1 MKKINPL
8 IITALFA
15 IVGIYIGVIKI
26 AGSGIER
33 IAYILMAA
41 FTVDTAIDIVCSIL
55 IVSVGLFVFAI
66 IAAAGIYV
74 TGLFIDW
81 RTRR

>member
-8 IITALFA
+8 IITAIFA
-15 IVGIYIGVIKI
+15 IVGVYVGVIKI
-26 AGSGIER
+26 AGVGIER
-33 IAYILMAA
+33 IAEILMAA
-41 FTVDTAIDIVCSIL
+41 FTVDTAIDIVCSVL
-55 IVSVGLFVFAI
+55 IVSVGFFVFAL

>member
-26 AGSGIER
+26 AGAGIER
-33 IAYILMAA
+33 IAEILMAA
-41 FTVDTAIDIVCSIL
+41 FTVDTAIDIVRSVL
-55 IVSVGLFVFAI
+55 IVSVGFFVFAL

>member
-15 IVGIYIGVIKI
+15 IAGIYIGVIKI
-26 AGSGIER
+26 AGAGIER
-33 IAYILMAA
+33 ITEILMAA
-41 FTVDTAIDIVCSIL
+41 FAVDTAIDIVCSIL
-55 IVSVGLFVFAI
+55 IILAGLFAFAL

>member
-26 AGSGIER
+26 AGAGIER
-33 IAYILMAA
+33 IAEILMAA
-41 FTVDTAIDIVCSIL
+41 FTVDTAIDIVCSVL
-55 IVSVGLFVFAI
+55 IVSVGFFVFAL

-81 RTRR
+81 RIRR

>member
-15 IVGIYIGVIKI
+15 IAGVYIGVIKI
-26 AGSGIER
+26 AGAGTER
-33 IAYILMAA
+33 ITEMLMAA
-41 FTVDTAIDIVCSIL
+41 FTVDAAIDIVCSIL
-55 IVSVGLFVFAI
+55 IVSVGFFVFTLI
-66 IAAAGIYV
+66 TAAGIYV

>member
-8 IITALFA
+8 IITAIFA
-15 IVGIYIGVIKI
+15 IVGVYVGVIKI
-26 AGSGIER
+26 AGAGIER
-33 IAYILMAA
+33 IAEILMAA
-41 FTVDTAIDIVCSIL
+41 FTVDTAIDIVCSVL
-55 IVSVGLFVFAI
+55 IVSVGFFVFAL

>member
-15 IVGIYIGVIKI
+15 IVGVYVGVIKI
-26 AGSGIER
+26 AGAGIER
-33 IAYILMAA
+33 IAEILMAA
-41 FTVDTAIDIVCSIL
+41 FTVDTAIDIACSIL
-55 IVSVGLFVFAI
+55 IVSVGLFVFAL

-81 RTRR
+81 HTRR

>member
-26 AGSGIER
+26 AGAGIER
-33 IAYILMAA
+33 IAEILMAA
-41 FTVDTAIDIVCSIL
+41 FAVDTAIDIVCSVL
-55 IVSVGLFVFAI
+55 IVSAGFFVFALI
-66 IAAAGIYV
+66 TAAGIYV

>member
-8 IITALFA
+8 IITAIFA
-15 IVGIYIGVIKI
+15 IVGVYVGVIKI
-26 AGSGIER
+26 AGAGIER
-33 IAYILMAA
+33 IAEILMAA
-41 FTVDTAIDIVCSIL
+41 FSVDTAIDIVCSIL
-55 IVSVGLFVFAI
+55 IILVGLFAFAL

>member
-15 IVGIYIGVIKI
+15 IAGIYIGVIKI
-26 AGSGIER
+26 AGAGIER
-33 IAYILMAA
+33 IAEILMAA
-41 FTVDTAIDIVCSIL
+41 FAVDTAIDIVCSIL
-55 IVSVGLFVFAI
+55 IVFAGLFVFAL

>member
-26 AGSGIER
+26 AGAGIER
-33 IAYILMAA
+33 IAEILMAA
-41 FTVDTAIDIVCSIL
+41 FTVDTAIDIVCSVL
-55 IVSVGLFVFAI
+55 IVSAGFFVFALI
-66 IAAAGIYV
+66 TAAGIYV

-81 RTRR
+81 HTRR

>member
-15 IVGIYIGVIKI
+15 IAGIYIGVIKI
-26 AGSGIER
+26 AGAGIER
-33 IAYILMAA
+33 IAEILMAA

-55 IVSVGLFVFAI
+55 IVSVGFFVFTL

>member
-15 IVGIYIGVIKI
+15 IAGIYIGVIKI
-26 AGSGIER
+26 AGAGIER
-33 IAYILMAA
+33 IAEILMAA
-41 FTVDTAIDIVCSIL
+41 FTVDTAIDIVCSVL
-55 IVSVGLFVFAI
+55 IVSVGFFVFAL

>member
-15 IVGIYIGVIKI
+15 IVGVYVGVIKI
-26 AGSGIER
+26 AGAGIER
-33 IAYILMAA
+33 IAEILMAA
-41 FTVDTAIDIVCSIL
+41 FTVDTAIDIVCSML
-55 IVSVGLFVFAI
+55 IVFAGFFVFAL

-81 RTRR
+81 RIRR

>member
-26 AGSGIER
+26 AGAGIER
-33 IAYILMAA
+33 IAEILMAA

-55 IVSVGLFVFAI
+55 IVSVGFFVFAL

-81 RTRR
+81 RIRR

>member
-8 IITALFA
+8 IITALFSIA
-15 IVGIYIGVIKI
+15 GIYIGVIKI
-26 AGSGIER
+26 AGAGIER

>member
-15 IVGIYIGVIKI
+15 IVGVYVGVIKI
-26 AGSGIER
+26 AGAGIER
-33 IAYILMAA
+33 IAEILMAA
-41 FTVDTAIDIVCSIL
+41 FAVDTAIDIVCSIL
-55 IVSVGLFVFAI
+55 IVFAGIFVFAL

-81 RTRR
+81 HTRR

>member
-15 IVGIYIGVIKI
+15 IAGIYIGVIKI
-26 AGSGIER
+26 AGAGIER
-33 IAYILMAA
+33 ITEMLMAA
-41 FTVDTAIDIVCSIL
+41 FAVDTAIDIVCSIL
-55 IVSVGLFVFAI
+55 IVLAGLFVFAL

>member
-15 IVGIYIGVIKI
+15 IAGIYIGVIKI
-26 AGSGIER
+26 AGAGIER
-33 IAYILMAA
+33 IAEILMAA

-55 IVSVGLFVFAI
+55 IVSVGLFVFAL

>member
-8 IITALFA
+8 IITAIFA
-15 IVGIYIGVIKI
+15 IVGVYVGVIKI
-26 AGSGIER
+26 AGAGIER
-33 IAYILMAA
+33 IAEILMAA

-55 IVSVGLFVFAI
+55 IVSVGFFVFAL

>member
-15 IVGIYIGVIKI
+15 IAGIYIGVIKI
-26 AGSGIER
+26 AGAGIER
-33 IAYILMAA
+33 ITEILMAA
-41 FTVDTAIDIVCSIL
+41 FAVDTAIDIVCSIL
-55 IVSVGLFVFAI
+55 IVFAGLFAFTL

>member
-15 IVGIYIGVIKI
+15 IAGIYIGVIKI
-26 AGSGIER
+26 AGAGIER
-33 IAYILMAA
+33 ITEMLMAA
-41 FTVDTAIDIVCSIL
+41 FSVDTAIDIVCSIL
-55 IVSVGLFVFAI
+55 VILAGLFAFAL

>member
-8 IITALFA
+8 IITAFFA
-15 IVGIYIGVIKI
+15 IAGIYIGVIKI
-26 AGSGIER
+26 AGAGIER
-33 IAYILMAA
+33 IAEILMAA

-55 IVSVGLFVFAI
+55 IVSAGLFVFAL